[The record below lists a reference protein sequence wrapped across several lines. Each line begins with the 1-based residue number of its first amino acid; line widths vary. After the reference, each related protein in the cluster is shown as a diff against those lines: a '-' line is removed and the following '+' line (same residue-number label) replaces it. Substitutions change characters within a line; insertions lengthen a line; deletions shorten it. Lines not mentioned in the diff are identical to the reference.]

1 LLRRIYLLIVKLL
14 LKSLDFQHNE
24 MLESVNDG
32 WFVAPMNKIPVR
44 ASKLISDTKDL
55 RSKGLRNLHEYL
67 NIK

>member
-1 LLRRIYLLIVKLL
+1 
-14 LKSLDFQHNE
+14 